1 MKKTA
6 EKIDA
11 LKALLAPM
19 KSVLVAF
26 SGGVDSAFLLAV
38 AQEVLGDAARAVTA
52 VSPTYSPHEVES
64 ARRMAAH
71 LGVPLEILETDEFSD
86 ERFVA
91 NPKERCYWCKTELF
105 GKLVRRAAELGC
117 TAVLDGTNADDTGD
131 YRPGMTAARELGV
144 RSPLMEVGLTKAEIR
159 SESRRMGLPTWDKPS
174 YACLA
179 SRIPY
184 GTRITPEIVARIEA
198 CECFLRDAGF
208 SQVRVRHHGD
218 LARIEVVPAEF
229 ARVMDPALRVRLVA
243 AVKAQGY
250 AYVTLDL
257 QGYRTGSMNEVL
269 DLEALIG
276 DAARDGVGGRQ

>member
-1 MKKTA
+1 
-6 EKIDA
+6 
-11 LKALLAPM
+11 M

-26 SGGVDSAFLLAV
+26 SGGVDSTFLLAV
-38 AQEVLGDAARAVTA
+38 AREVLGDGAKAVTA
-52 VSPTYSPHEVES
+52 VSPTYSPHEVEA

-71 LGVPLEILETDEFSD
+71 LGVPLEILETDEFND

-105 GKLVRRAAELGC
+105 SKLVRRAVELGC
-117 TAVLDGTNADDTGD
+117 AAVLDGSNADDTGD

-144 RSPLMEVGLTKAEIR
+144 RSPLMEISFTKADIR
-159 SESRRMGLPTWDKPS
+159 AESRRIGLPTWDKPS

-198 CECFLRDAGF
+198 SERFLREAGF

-218 LARIEVVPAEF
+218 LARIEILPAEF
-229 ARVMDPALRVRLVA
+229 VRVMEPALRERLVA
-243 AVKAQGY
+243 AVKALGY

-257 QGYRTGSMNEVL
+257 QGYRTGSMNEIL
-269 DLEALIG
+269 
-276 DAARDGVGGRQ
+276 GRP

>member
-1 MKKTA
+1 MKTTS
-6 EKIDA
+6 EKIVA
-11 LKALLAPM
+11 LKSMLASM

-38 AQEVLGDAARAVTA
+38 AREVLGDSAHAVTA

-64 ARRMAAH
+64 ARRMADY
-71 LGVPLEILETDEFSD
+71 LRTPLEILETDEFND

-91 NPKERCYWCKTELF
+91 NSKERCYWCKTELF
-105 GKLVRRAAELGC
+105 GKLARRATELGC
-117 TAVLDGTNADDTGD
+117 TAVLDGSNADDTGD

-159 SESRRMGLPTWDKPS
+159 AESRRMGLPTWDKPS

-184 GTRITPEIVARIEA
+184 GTRITPDIVSRIEA
-198 CECFLRDAGF
+198 CEVFLRNAGF

-229 ARVMDPALRVRLVA
+229 ARLMEPGLRERLVA
-243 AVKAQGY
+243 AVKAHGY

-269 DLEALIG
+269 
-276 DAARDGVGGRQ
+276 GRTSE

>member
-1 MKKTA
+1 MNHTSKKIA
-6 EKIDA
+6 A
-11 LKALLAPM
+11 LKALLAAM

-26 SGGVDSAFLLAV
+26 SGGVDSAYLLAV
-38 AQEVLGDAARAVTA
+38 AKEVMGDAAHAVTA
-52 VSPTYSPHEVES
+52 VSSTYSPREVES
-64 ARRMAAH
+64 ARQMAAH

-105 GKLVRRAAELGC
+105 GKLARRAAELGC
-117 TAVLDGTNADDTGD
+117 SAVLDGSNADDTGD
-131 YRPGMTAARELGV
+131 FRPGMKAARELGV

-159 SESRRMGLPTWDKPS
+159 AESRRMGLPTWNKPS

-208 SQVRVRHHGD
+208 SQVRVRHHGN
-218 LARIEVVPAEF
+218 LARIEVGPEEF
-229 ARVMDPALRVRLVA
+229 ARVIEPRLRERLVA
-243 AVKAQGY
+243 AVKALGY
-250 AYVTLDL
+250 TYVTLDL

-269 DLEALIG
+269 DRAT
-276 DAARDGVGGRQ
+276 D